1 MIYPTMK
8 ELTKGVYNKYVL
20 VSAAAKCARMVTDE
34 YVEIR
39 EKAEHQI
46 ANKETD
52 KSLASM
58 IKREFR
64 DEKAVKTAIKRL
76 YSGECRIVAESVKD
90 TANI

>member
-20 VSAAAKCARMVTDE
+20 VTATAKCARMVTDE
-34 YVEIR
+34 YVELR
-39 EKAEHQI
+39 DKAEHQI

-58 IKREFR
+58 INREFR

-76 YSGECRIVAESVKD
+76 QDGECRIVAESVKD